1 MGFAYTNAVWEMKS
15 IQGMSSGAW
24 NVLLTLADMANNRNG
39 ECWPSMSVIAARV
52 KLQEKQA
59 RIHVHRLE
67 KLGLL
72 QIVKNR
78 NGGRPGSTLHF
89 RLLFEPSGIQRTPPT
104 RGSPMPQLSPPNPS
118 LQRRFTS
125 PERRKDG
132 SLPVVETPPTRGSQ
146 TLINHKENLLDEV
159 RDRYRSKKRPLINGY
174 AEHEA
179 LGEELGLQIREHDP
193 IESTS
198 NYAKRV
204 EQEVMELLSRESRT
218 VQGEPYSHSG
228 IGGTKAP

>member
-1 MGFAYTNAVWEMKS
+1 MGFAYTNAVWEMKP
-15 IQGMSSGAW
+15 IPGMSSGAW

-67 KLGLL
+67 RLGLL

-78 NGGRPGSTLHF
+78 NGGPPGSTLRF
-89 RLLFEPSGIQRTPPT
+89 RLLFQPSGNQRTPPT
-104 RGSPMPQLSPPNPS
+104 KGSPAPQLWPSNPS
-118 LQRRFTS
+118 PQRRFTS

-132 SLPVVETPPTRGSQ
+132 SLSIAEAPPARGSQ

-159 RDRYRSKKRPLINGY
+159 RDRYLSGKRPLINGY

-179 LGEELGLQIREHDP
+179 LGEELGLQIFEHDP
-193 IESTS
+193 IESTA

-218 VQGEPYSHSG
+218 VQGGALQSFRNRGH
-228 IGGTKAP
+228 

>member
-1 MGFAYTNAVWEMKS
+1 MGFAYTNAVWEMKP
-15 IQGMSSGAW
+15 IPGMSSGAW

-67 KLGLL
+67 RLGLL

-78 NGGRPGSTLHF
+78 NGGPPGSTLRF
-89 RLLFEPSGIQRTPPT
+89 RLIFEPSGNQKITPT
-104 RGSPMPQLSPPNPS
+104 KGSPMPQLGLSNPS

-132 SLPVVETPPTRGSQ
+132 SLPLVETSPDRGSQ
-146 TLINHKENLLDEV
+146 TLINRKENLMDKV
-159 RDRYRSKKRPLINGY
+159 RERHLSKKRLINGY

-198 NYAKRV
+198 NYARRV
-204 EQEVMELLSRESRT
+204 EQKIIELLSHESRA
-218 VQGEPYSHSG
+218 VQKEPYSHSRT
-228 IGGTKAP
+228 GGTKAP